1 MNVTTLDGK
10 QIRWIVEISYP
21 TTYLKYRNKM
31 EVNIIKLRKESERE
45 RRVIKFDKLT
55 VIIRGMS

>member
-1 MNVTTLDGK
+1 MSQLWMENRFDGSWK
-10 QIRWIVEISYP
+10 FLILLSY
-21 TTYLKYRNKM
+21 TYRNKM